1 MNPDRIDVSATR
13 GWRRFFDNPTPL
25 MKQGPTAIAV
35 GVAALLVAAVPG
47 IPMTNPAAVA
57 AGVIAVAAVTLL
69 AAVFAAR
76 GVFDGWAVM
85 LIPIVDLLGIGA
97 LRTGTGGA
105 ASLFSSLVLLPV
117 IWIAA
122 APGIRQVFIVGV
134 FTSIALLMPN
144 LVDPPE
150 DAVDWLRGVIGPIV
164 FAVVGAIVNELSRL
178 HRLRTSQ
185 AEARTIER
193 TAALVANEQTLAQLK
208 DSEQQYRALSES
220 FTSLWNSITGQ
231 AVIATD
237 NCGTI
242 TAWNPGAVR
251 LLGMRVREALDDVRV
266 DRFFD
271 AEMLDQFADQSA
283 VSPADRLHPGLRA
296 LFDEADSG
304 RSVVADIDVRTAG
317 GSAVPARVTV
327 SPYQDADGSRH
338 GYLLVIT
345 DETRAVEVARMKDE
359 FVGMISHELRTP
371 LSAIIGFLDL
381 LQSDPAQPLT
391 GEQQEFVGIIERNAQ
406 RLLNLVGDL
415 LFTAQVESGRF
426 PLDRTDADLAALV
439 RDAVAS
445 SQPHAHREGIELV
458 AETPGSPVRMTAD
471 PGRLGQAL
479 DNLLSNAIKF
489 TPFGG
494 RVTAVVRE
502 IDGGIELAVRD
513 TGLGIPEDEQGMLFT
528 RFFRA
533 STATRNAVPG
543 VGLGLT
549 ITRAIVLAH
558 GGTMDVT
565 SKEGVGTEFRM
576 FLPTAPRT
584 EAIQVVATGV

>member
-57 AGVIAVAAVTLL
+57 AGVIAVAVVTLL

-122 APGIRQVFIVGV
+122 APGIRQVFIVGL

-271 AEMLDQFADQSA
+271 AEMLDQFADQKRRLSCGSA
-283 VSPADRLHPGLRA
+283 PPRAACAVRRGGQRPLRRRRHRRA
-296 LFDEADSG
+296 HGRRIGCARPRDGVPLSG
-304 RSVVADIDVRTAG
+304 RRRIASRLPAGDHGRDARRRGRAHEGRVRRHDL
-317 GSAVPARVTV
+317 ARA
-327 SPYQDADGSRH
+327 PH
-338 GYLLVIT
+338 
-345 DETRAVEVARMKDE
+345 
-359 FVGMISHELRTP
+359 
-371 LSAIIGFLDL
+371 
-381 LQSDPAQPLT
+381 PAQRDHRIPRPPP
-391 GEQQEFVGIIERNAQ
+391 ERPRPA
-406 RLLNLVGDL
+406 
-415 LFTAQVESGRF
+415 
-426 PLDRTDADLAALV
+426 
-439 RDAVAS
+439 
-445 SQPHAHREGIELV
+445 PHG
-458 AETPGSPVRMTAD
+458 
-471 PGRLGQAL
+471 
-479 DNLLSNAIKF
+479 
-489 TPFGG
+489 
-494 RVTAVVRE
+494 
-502 IDGGIELAVRD
+502 
-513 TGLGIPEDEQGMLFT
+513 
-528 RFFRA
+528 
-533 STATRNAVPG
+533 
-543 VGLGLT
+543 
-549 ITRAIVLAH
+549 
-558 GGTMDVT
+558 
-565 SKEGVGTEFRM
+565 
-576 FLPTAPRT
+576 
-584 EAIQVVATGV
+584 